1 MSIASKFPSTCEISS
16 SSSTSCLYLEW
27 YQPQHQSATRAP
39 CPKKT
44 VVIVPGFWVDPT
56 SFDEVVHGLQGR
68 GYRAT
73 TIRLPSRGCEPP
85 TKTLVDDA
93 RAVHDEV
100 DKLVQE
106 GYDVTVVMH
115 SAGGL
120 IAPEGL
126 QGLQAPD
133 LAKAGGVTGLLY
145 ITASCMSVG
154 EEAPPALWFLFE
166 GDYLWAK
173 DPRET
178 LFNDLP
184 AAEADMATKRLKHY
198 PAHNYNAKLSQEPWK
213 DVPSVCLECYKDAT
227 ISLDL
232 QSIFAAKIPG
242 CDVEICNSGHSPFLS
257 QPKKVVGAIIKAAE
271 KPNKGSGL

>member
-1 MSIASKFPSTCEISS
+1 MCMSIASKFPSTCEISS

-166 GDYLWAK
+166 VGSCK
-173 DPRET
+173 SS
-178 LFNDLP
+178 DL
-184 AAEADMATKRLKHY
+184 
-198 PAHNYNAKLSQEPWK
+198 KLTVHASR
-213 DVPSVCLECYKDAT
+213 AT
-227 ISLDL
+227 ICGP
-232 QSIFAAKIPG
+232 KILG
-242 CDVEICNSGHSPFLS
+242 RHSSTTS
-257 QPKKVVGAIIKAAE
+257 QPRRPTWRRSDSSTIRRTTTT
-271 KPNKGSGL
+271 PNSPRSHGRTCRASVWNVTRMRPSRWICRAFSRQRSPAVTSRFATRGIRLS